1 MKWATLLLTV
11 LLVTNFQPGNQ
22 QNPDAPVDPQIH
34 RAGLLFQQTDYGLQ
48 IVEET
53 VVVQIPFSLSP
64 LRSSVDFIEKFM
76 ASMCV
81 RIDRLMMRFKDTHDK
96 EPDFPGKE
104 ETTSLFLDVI
114 ARMGDN
120 VANHLDFRKSE
131 FMSLA
136 QNALALT
143 LGIRSPPSAWYSRP
157 GLKMHQMNVGDVVS
171 PSVHHHSKRGA
182 LALAGTMASL
192 MPLDQLWPLVSDQPV
207 IPTLSGWLKKLSGW
221 FTRDSGSGPQEKEL
235 EREVHD
241 VFNSMKEP
249 PQRPPLNSS
258 DPTIGQLSDHLLS
271 GRGESFSPVMQVAER
286 TSPNNYM
293 DDFRVIHKVDKALL
307 DQSRLAGASRS
318 FTINSLRLLSEVDE
332 TRMLIDRVFDQE
344 EEVVNSYSTLLEDM
358 DRGASI
364 QQSRA
369 LLRAWKQISTRLDRE
384 LILGSA
390 REQLSRLIPRMY
402 LGSSAHGSEFEIHLL
417 IERWDP
423 RLKYDLFRSQVVPF
437 TTNLGTMQVSVPET
451 AQIVSRGV
459 GAVYRFDWSRLS
471 DCSLFEGTYFCRPS
485 VIEAD
490 SRGRCVS
497 AITGGHFK
505 DEEILEKCPLSLADE
520 GLRLVR
526 LSDDKIYFDVPR
538 MTATFKCEA
547 SDSIRVEG
555 RGMIFLNPGC
565 SLRLG
570 PYSFTNERGT
580 KYSTNGQII
589 SMQRQIVF
597 PETPSEGGMT
607 GIYRWLGISSGAVH
621 SHWAHH
627 LYAMAAINALC
638 LMINLIVTYAM
649 RRTIRQSRTERPE
662 QPLSSSSSESEEED
676 TGRKKGV
683 SLKVRYDKSSSS
695 RAKITTTRRS
705 KRPRA
710 RRREE
715 DRRDV
720 LSTPVVVR
728 KTVSPRELEEGCP
741 EEYKPSAPVYQAPR
755 SPVYFS

>member
-1 MKWATLLLTV
+1 MTKHQMLLLG
-11 LLVTNFQPGNQ
+11 LILMAAFQPGNQ
-22 QNPDAPVDPQIH
+22 QNPDAPVDPQIY

-64 LRSSVDFIEKFM
+64 LREAVNFIERFM
-76 ASMCV
+76 GSMCI
-81 RIDRLMMRFKDTHDK
+81 RIDRLTTMFEDTCD
-96 EPDFPGKE
+96 EVPSFPGKE
-104 ETTSLFLDVI
+104 ETSSLFRDTI

-120 VANHLDFRKSE
+120 MADHLDFRKTR

-136 QNALALT
+136 ENSLALT

-157 GLKMHQMNVGDVVS
+157 GSKVHQMKVGDVVS
-171 PSVHHHSKRGA
+171 PAEHHQSKRGA

-192 MPLDQLWPLVSDQPV
+192 MPLEQLWPLVYDKPV
-207 IPTLSGWLKKLSGW
+207 IPTLNGWLKKLSGW
-221 FTRDSGSGPQEKEL
+221 FTRDSGSSVKEKEL

-241 VFNSMKEP
+241 VFNWMKEP
-249 PQRPPLNSS
+249 PPRQPINST
-258 DPTIGQLSDHLLS
+258 DPTISELTEHLLS
-271 GRGESFSPVMQVAER
+271 KKEESFWDKGESPVMQVAEY
-286 TSPNNYM
+286 TPPASYM
-293 DDFRVIHKVDKALL
+293 EDFRVIYRSDKVIKE
-307 DQSRLAGASRS
+307 QSKLEGVFRS
-318 FTINSLRLLSEVDE
+318 FTINSLRLLPEAEE
-332 TRMLIDRVFDQE
+332 TKMLINIVFYQE
-344 EEVVNSYSTLLEDM
+344 EEVVRSYSTLLEDM

-369 LLRAWKQISTRLDRE
+369 LLRAWKQISTRLDRD

-402 LGSSAHGSEFEIHLL
+402 LGSSAHEAKFEIHLV

-485 VIEAD
+485 VIEAN

-497 AITGGHFK
+497 DITGGHFR
-505 DEEILEKCPLSLADE
+505 DEEILEKCPLTLADE

-526 LSDDKIYFDVPR
+526 LSNDKIYFDVPH
-538 MTATFKCEA
+538 MTFKCEA
-547 SDSIRVEG
+547 SDTITVEG

-580 KYSTNGQII
+580 KYSANGQII
-589 SMQRQIVF
+589 SMQRQIIF

-627 LYAMAAINALC
+627 LYAMAAINGLC
-638 LMINLIVTYAM
+638 LVVNLIIKCTM
-649 RRTIRQSRTERPE
+649 RKKIREARTNEREEQSS
-662 QPLSSSSSESEEED
+662 LSPSSDSEEED
-676 TGRKKGV
+676 TGRRKGV
-683 SLKVRYDKSSSS
+683 SLKVRYNKSSSS

-705 KRPRA
+705 KRSRV

-715 DRRDV
+715 DRQDAV
-720 LSTPVVVR
+720 TMPMVVR
-728 KTVSPRELEEGCP
+728 KTVPPRDLEEGCP
-741 EEYKPSAPVYQAPR
+741 EEYRP